1 MKKIVRLTERDL
13 TRLVKRVMNESVV
26 FDELK
31 GYYNKCRSQP
41 TNSTSNSHADE
52 IYDSIDGIGTDEGK
66 LIGAFKKMK
75 TFGEFCSTINSYL
88 RIYKSDM
95 LDDIDGDVDSDD
107 IWKELSR
114 TVRGLYEKRITKLS
128 SGDSAGNNKL
138 LANAKQCGHNSV
150 EEYKA
155 SNWYC
160 KPSNTN
166 SSDQNSELLSNAKQC
181 GHNSVE
187 EYKNSGWAC
196 GGGKYTSSG
205 VRNQTTGSGGSQ
217 RNVLK
222 QDLTLGSKGPDVA
235 AIQSKLGLPPD
246 MGIATYGPKT
256 KSAVMEFQKKIKMPA
271 TGIVDNETFNAIM
284 SISGTKNI
292 VKESLSDRKG
302 DLYSS
307 INRLIDREFDDVE
320 TSDVV
325 EVLNNILDSHKGRA
339 HRQKK
344 GMKPISKDDVL
355 RNFNRNN

>member
-138 LANAKQCGHNSV
+138 LA
-150 EEYKA
+150 
-155 SNWYC
+155 
-160 KPSNTN
+160 
-166 SSDQNSELLSNAKQC
+166 NAKQC